1 MLTNPFQLSDSC
13 YWEPLQTARPSGRAN
28 DAAGL
33 LILRMILSENRFPI
47 YGIMRGAVQRK
58 FPLPHDRWD
67 GMGAG
72 ARGND

>member
-1 MLTNPFQLSDSC
+1 
-13 YWEPLQTARPSGRAN
+13 
-28 DAAGL
+28 
-33 LILRMILSENRFPI
+33 MILSENRFPI

-72 ARGND
+72 ARAND